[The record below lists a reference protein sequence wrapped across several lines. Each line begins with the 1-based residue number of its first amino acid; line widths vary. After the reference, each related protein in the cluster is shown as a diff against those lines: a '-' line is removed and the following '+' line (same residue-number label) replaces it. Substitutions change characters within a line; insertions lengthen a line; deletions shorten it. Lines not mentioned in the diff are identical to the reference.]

1 MIESTW
7 LNWYAWTAEKS
18 FCLAINHLLRGLFKI
33 LFEIIKIELIKFY
46 YRESLKLMKY
56 KRETYFQSTKF
67 PLRGLITHGMMI
79 PIETQKSFIEPQK
92 VRDCSVKWGSMDA
105 L

>member
-1 MIESTW
+1 MFSH
-7 LNWYAWTAEKS
+7 KS
-18 FCLAINHLLRGLFKI
+18 LIKRPIQISFDR
-33 LFEIIKIELIKFY
+33 IKIELN
-46 YRESLKLMKY
+46 RESLKLMKY

-92 VRDCSVKWGSMDA
+92 VRDYSEFSNTDP
-105 L
+105 